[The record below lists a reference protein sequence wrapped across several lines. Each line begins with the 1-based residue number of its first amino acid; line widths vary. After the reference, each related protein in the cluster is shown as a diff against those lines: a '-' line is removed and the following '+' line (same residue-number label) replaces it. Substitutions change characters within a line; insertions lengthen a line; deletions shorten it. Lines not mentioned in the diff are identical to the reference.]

1 MPEDTKLNQS
11 IIIFNLNEH
20 KDMYARRKPSGPQNA
35 RAMWVYSKLLIQEA
49 WQFITYISPS
59 ESHLHI

>member
-49 WQFITYISPS
+49 W
-59 ESHLHI
+59 